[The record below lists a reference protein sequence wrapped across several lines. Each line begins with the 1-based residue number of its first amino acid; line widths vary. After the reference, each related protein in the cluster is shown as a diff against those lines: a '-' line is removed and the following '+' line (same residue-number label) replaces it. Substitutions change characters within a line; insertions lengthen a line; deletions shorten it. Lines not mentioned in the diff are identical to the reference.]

1 MSWRSTLCVT
11 VLLGMATLP
20 GCAYD
25 PDGAAAARA
34 QAQPAPPAPG
44 SMEVHMNGALNSQM
58 SVGR

>member
-1 MSWRSTLCVT
+1 MNWRRTLCVA

-25 PDGAAAARA
+25 PDAAPAARA
-34 QAQPAPPAPG
+34 QAQPVPPASG
-44 SMEVHMNGALNSQM
+44 SMEVHMNGSLTSQM

>member
-1 MSWRSTLCVT
+1 MNWRRTLCVT

-25 PDGAAAARA
+25 PNAAPAARA
-34 QAQPAPPAPG
+34 QAQPVPPASG
-44 SMEVHMNGALNSQM
+44 SKEVHMNGSLTSQM